1 MNVIGYDTLGST
13 KAAYVINGN
22 TMPNAPAGIE
32 ISGINLQKLFIQL
45 TKRRLNNEVKCS

>member
-13 KAAYVINGN
+13 KAAYVLNGS
-22 TMPNAPAGIE
+22 TMPTAPDSID

-45 TKRRLNNEVKCS
+45 TKKEAEQ